1 MWLATLGC
9 ILCVLQIAE
18 QAQVWFGPSQQYLCH
33 CVNDQCNPDGSCNS
47 GSKCSRGWF
56 GKTCQYVDL
65 LSHFNNMHI
74 LTDND
79 DNTCLGV
86 TTQHVDLPLGAGY
99 STLQIR
105 LVYKKGIKD
114 ITTPDTAF
122 GCGSRKYVDNEVV
135 DYFCDV
141 YTFVNVIKLS
151 NKTLHNL
158 CSVYFSGG
166 RNVALKQQAKQSSTH
181 PTLPAS
187 LAVDGISDN
196 CGRVFSQTNDQNPTF
211 ELPFGKPMTVTRVR
225 IFNRGGDYRL
235 GYGLGRRLTGFEMEL
250 FDSGSNVLY
259 RHQDPSECQ
268 MIYDLDLQLRK
279 GVTKIEFK
287 QKKIPPGETYPI
299 ISFCELEVF
308 GDCDNGF
315 WGLDCKRCNGLCS
328 RTCHKETGQCD
339 VNSLFG
345 ENKQF
350 ECHCQDSKCEVDGQ
364 CKPGFNCKGGW
375 FGNTCQYVD
384 ILGMYSNKKILTDGN
399 DNTCLPA
406 TTDNVTLYLGDTY
419 TTSLIRFVYKQ
430 DQKITGMKPI
440 PGCST
445 LAYEV
450 KANVFDYFC
459 ETDVQVNVIRISND
473 DASNLCSVYFSGGR
487 NLALKQNATQSSDYE
502 NLYAKLAVDG
512 DTNNCDRLFSHTAVN
527 DNAPSFKVQFEKP
540 FPISR
545 IKLYNRV
552 NENQMVYDVS
562 DRLKGFVVE
571 AIDLNNNRERIYT
584 DTSPTQAVY
593 NINFEKPKTVSAL
606 QIKQSSYP
614 SSYVS
619 LCEFEAFGDCPD
631 GFWGLDCKN
640 ICYSGCSRPCHKET
654 GQCFRK
660 DCPGEFWGLDCKKKC
675 DSGCSKPCHKE
686 TGQCIRKD
694 CLNGTWG
701 LDCQNK
707 CDSSCSN
714 DCDTETGQCIKK
726 VNSLIGENKQFACH
740 CQDSKCEVD
749 GQCKPGFNCKGG
761 WFGNTCQYVDIL
773 GMNSNKNIL
782 TDGNDNTCL
791 PATTDNVTLYL
802 GDTYTTSLIRFVY
815 KQDHKI
821 KGFKPIPGCT
831 TLAYEV
837 KANVFDY
844 FCETD
849 VQVNVIRISNDDA
862 SNLCSVYFSGGRNL
876 ALKQNATQ
884 SSDYENLYAKLAV
897 DGDTNNC
904 DRVFSHTA
912 DNDNA
917 PSFKV
922 QFEKPVPISRI
933 KLYNRVNKNQMVYD
947 ESDRL
952 KGFVVEAIDLNNNR
966 ERIYTDTSPTQAVYS
981 INFEKPKTVS
991 ALQIKQSSYPSSYV
1005 TLCEFEAFGDCPDGF
1020 WGLDCKNKCYIG
1032 CSRPCHKE
1040 TGQCFRKDCPGRFW
1054 GLNCKKKCDSG
1065 CSKPCHKETGQCIR
1079 KDCLNGT
1086 WGLDCQ
1092 NKCDSSCS
1100 NDCDTETGQCIKK
1113 VNSLFGENKQFECHC
1128 QDTKCE
1134 VDGQCKPGFNCKGG
1148 WFGNTCQYVD
1158 ILGMNS
1164 NKNILTDGNDNTCLP
1179 ATTDNVTLDLGDTY
1193 TTSLIRF
1200 VYKQGHKI
1208 KGMKPIPGC
1217 TTLAYEVKAN
1227 VFDYICETDVQVNVI
1242 RISND
1247 DASNL
1252 CSVYFSGGRN
1262 LALKQNATQSS
1273 DYENLYAKLAVDGD
1287 TNNCD
1292 RLFSHTAV
1300 NDNAPS
1306 FKVQFEKPVP
1316 ISRIKLYNRVNEN
1329 QMVYD
1334 VSDRLKGFVVEA
1346 IDSNNNREM
1355 IYTDTSPTQAV
1366 YNINF
1371 EKPKTVSALQIKQ
1384 SSYPSPIVTLCEF
1397 EAFGDCP
1404 DGFWGLDCIN
1414 ICYIGCSRPCHKET
1428 GQCFRKECDAGHWG
1442 LDCQAKCDENC
1453 ANPCHPET
1461 GECEQKPSDI
1471 DNIDKYGL
1479 VEHIQTYTWV
1489 GPKKKYRCNCRGD
1502 HCYKNGTC
1510 WPAEKCSLRWFG
1522 KHCQYVDQLATYDDT
1537 HVVTDGDDFTCMHES
1552 LSSLTLELGGEFP
1565 VTLVRLVT
1573 RAELGIG
1580 KAIEIEFQGK
1590 SSTFKC
1596 TDAKIYTEH
1605 HTKDIFC
1612 RNNER
1617 ANKLVLKGPGL
1628 STLCSVYFSRGRN
1641 FALRQTVVQKP
1652 NSEFPGGI
1660 VDGNLWS
1667 CAYDDLQSENAKDNA
1682 FVEIQFDKSVS
1693 INRFKLHK
1701 RIFGDEDDQNAI
1713 PFLLEAFDAQS
1724 KSLLNYKNDQ
1734 PPQTVFDLIIEQ
1746 IKNVSKIK
1754 ISQIGS
1760 DTAVFFTFCEIE
1772 VFGDCDDGSWGLDC
1786 KNKCVQSCSNFC
1798 HKETGKC

>member
-1 MWLATLGC
+1 MWFATLVC

-18 QAQVWFGPSQQYLCH
+18 QAQVWFGPNHQYLCH
-33 CVNDQCNPDGSCNS
+33 CVNNQCNPDGSCKS

-65 LSHFNNMHI
+65 LGHFNNTHI

-86 TTQHVDLPLGAGY
+86 TTEHVDLPMGAGY

-135 DYFCDV
+135 DYFCDI

-166 RNVALKQQAKQSSTH
+166 RNVALKQPVKQSSSYSSEY
-181 PTLPAS
+181 PAS
-187 LAVDGISDN
+187 TAVDGTSDN
-196 CGRVFSQTNDQNPTF
+196 CERVFSHTSDTEPNPSF
-211 ELPFGKPMTVTRVR
+211 ELLFGTAMTVTRVR
-225 IFNRGGDYRL
+225 IFNRVGESYLAQRL
-235 GYGLGRRLTGFEMEL
+235 QGFEITV
-250 FDSGSNVLY
+250 FDSWSNALFRY
-259 RHQDPSECQ
+259 KDTSEVKN
-268 MIYDLDLQLRK
+268 IYDLDVKLLREA
-279 GVTKIEFK
+279 TKIEIV
-287 QKKIPPGETYPI
+287 QKGSATQPI
-299 ISFCELEVF
+299 ISICELEVF

-315 WGLDCKRCNGLCS
+315 WDLDCKRCSGLCS
-328 RTCHKETGQCD
+328 KTCHKETGQC
-339 VNSLFG
+339 
-345 ENKQF
+345 E
-350 ECHCQDSKCEVDGQ
+350 
-364 CKPGFNCKGGW
+364 
-375 FGNTCQYVD
+375 
-384 ILGMYSNKKILTDGN
+384 
-399 DNTCLPA
+399 
-406 TTDNVTLYLGDTY
+406 
-419 TTSLIRFVYKQ
+419 
-430 DQKITGMKPI
+430 
-440 PGCST
+440 
-445 LAYEV
+445 
-450 KANVFDYFC
+450 
-459 ETDVQVNVIRISND
+459 
-473 DASNLCSVYFSGGR
+473 
-487 NLALKQNATQSSDYE
+487 
-502 NLYAKLAVDG
+502 
-512 DTNNCDRLFSHTAVN
+512 
-527 DNAPSFKVQFEKP
+527 
-540 FPISR
+540 
-545 IKLYNRV
+545 
-552 NENQMVYDVS
+552 
-562 DRLKGFVVE
+562 
-571 AIDLNNNRERIYT
+571 
-584 DTSPTQAVY
+584 
-593 NINFEKPKTVSAL
+593 
-606 QIKQSSYP
+606 
-614 SSYVS
+614 
-619 LCEFEAFGDCPD
+619 
-631 GFWGLDCKN
+631 
-640 ICYSGCSRPCHKET
+640 
-654 GQCFRK
+654 
-660 DCPGEFWGLDCKKKC
+660 
-675 DSGCSKPCHKE
+675 
-686 TGQCIRKD
+686 
-694 CLNGTWG
+694 
-701 LDCQNK
+701 
-707 CDSSCSN
+707 
-714 DCDTETGQCIKK
+714 

-1428 GQCFRKECDAGHWG
+1428 GQCFRKDCPGEYWGLDCMKKCDSGCSKPCHKETGQCIRKDCLNGTWGLDCQNKCDSSCSNDCDTETGQCIKKECDAGHWG